1 MKTLFSLLIAGVLL
15 TSCQYKDTAQRIL
28 SVYADNPVEEWV
40 EDVIE
45 DQTGVK
51 IDFTGDSEE

>member
-1 MKTLFSLLIAGVLL
+1 MRKLLLAMLGLAVL
-15 TSCQYKDTAQRIL
+15 TSCQYRDAAQRML
-28 SVYADNPVEEWV
+28 SVYADNPAEEWV